1 MDEFW
6 RYLAD
11 PDTSKFALEKLLT
24 MRKQNGIMVFATQ
37 APEHLTKN
45 AFGSQYIQNCITH
58 IFLPNDKAKAEQYI
72 GEFDLTPDE
81 FEKVKNFKQHERKF
95 IVRQEGRS
103 AVCKLD
109 LSNFPKELEV
119 LSSGPDK
126 TAFVENLIELVGDK
140 PEAWLPYLWGEKSL
154 QGDKEVPLA

>member
-1 MDEFW
+1 M
-6 RYLAD
+6 RQ
-11 PDTSKFALEKLLT
+11 DTKEKN
-24 MRKQNGIMVFATQ
+24 KQLREQKQELKTQ
-37 APEHLTKN
+37 TKN
-45 AFGSQYIQNCITH
+45 TRTKITPQQAYEMQQSSSS
-58 IFLPNDKAKAEQYI
+58 LKAKMIFKSEK
-72 GEFDLTPDE
+72 
-81 FEKVKNFKQHERKF
+81 EKVKEFKQHERKF

-154 QGDKEVPLA
+154 QGDKELPLA